1 MAPASLTSFGFPK
14 LLHSLESPGRTA
26 CAHSSIH
33 SFIPNPSRGAP
44 TRCEKGRAVGGRGF
58 PSSRFPSRPAR
69 VHTKFWCHP
78 RGPAPPCQSEPKR
91 VHRRPAEPPNLPGFP
106 GSAPHPPPPRT
117 SPAAPALRSAFPA
130 SHPCHRRSI
139 ARGLLAPGSLV
150 ARARPPLPP
159 PAPAPRPSPGSSRPS
174 PASRA
179 TFAGAPP
186 SPTHTAMLS

>member
-106 GSAPHPPPPRT
+106 GSAPHPPDPPILT
-117 SPAAPALRSAFPA
+117 ASPRDYSGFPVFAPLPQVHWVQMCKVRDSLGADHRVAHGALTENVPGCPSLGA
-130 SHPCHRRSI
+130 SHP
-139 ARGLLAPGSLV
+139 
-150 ARARPPLPP
+150 
-159 PAPAPRPSPGSSRPS
+159 
-174 PASRA
+174 
-179 TFAGAPP
+179 
-186 SPTHTAMLS
+186 